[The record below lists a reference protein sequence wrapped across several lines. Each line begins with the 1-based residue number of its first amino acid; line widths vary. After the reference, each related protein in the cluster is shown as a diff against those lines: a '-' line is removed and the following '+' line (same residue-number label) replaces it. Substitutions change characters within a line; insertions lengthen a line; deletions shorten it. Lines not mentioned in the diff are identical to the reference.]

1 MRKDLARF
9 AILAGLLCS
18 PAAAQPQL
26 SGALGQCMGIFGA
39 VERLSCYDRVARSVN
54 PAGPAQ
60 QQPAPQYAPAPQYTP
75 APAVA
80 ARPPAAAYAAPA
92 PQYPSQ
98 YAVAAPPAAAAPALA
113 NGAAPGA
120 QTRPQQFGSEYLVPP
135 AGSGGAKPIN
145 GIESQIQSFRFT
157 TGHRFVL
164 LLENGQEWKQIEG
177 DTGQPILTSLKV
189 RSVTIRR
196 GALGSYN
203 LVFSDQSGSYKVER
217 TL

>member
-1 MRKDLARF
+1 MRKDLACF
-9 AILAGLLCS
+9 AILAGFLCA

-54 PAGPAQ
+54 PQGAQQ
-60 QQPAPQYAPAPQYTP
+60 QQPAPQYAP

-98 YAVAAPPAAAAPALA
+98 YAVAVPPAGAALAAPAAAAPS
-113 NGAAPGA
+113 A
-120 QTRPQQFGSEYLVPP
+120 QTRPQQFGSEYLAP
-135 AGSGGAKPIN
+135 AAGAKPVN
-145 GIESQIQSFRFT
+145 AIESQIQSFRFT